1 MDHNL
6 TSLPDY
12 YSIKR
17 LGLENPS
24 EGALSQQHPNHALSI
39 DSNRV
44 INYLNKILL
53 EDDTDEN
60 NDEFMF
66 SDPNALRAAEHY
78 FYEALGENPTFE
90 SSVESTEGTSGSDV
104 NLYSSALGEFKSNG
118 TSDLWIQ
125 SSSSNHTNQDVLND
139 SLYSFGSANLVPN
152 ILFDDQTAPI
162 LQFQRSVEESRRF
175 FPAINPMVIHFDDK
189 YSLHPVTSEELTSG
203 SAVSAE
209 KEDHSAGSCRRR
221 KHDRPVEEKEEEERS
236 RKQSAAC
243 KEEVE
248 LSEVFDK
255 VLLCAD
261 DNDDPSPGAGK
272 QQPRGRN
279 GYKSRSNKRGDS
291 CGIVD
296 VESLLISCAKCV
308 ADADYMAAEQ
318 QLKEIRQYSSPTGDA
333 NQRLAHSFADGL
345 EARMAGTWPEL
356 YPSFRN
362 KTAVSELQKSHMSST
377 LPFMRIVIFFANKM
391 IYEVAS
397 RGASLHVIDFGILHG
412 IQWPTLIRDLSR
424 RRGGPPKLRITG
436 IELPQPGFRPSQ
448 MLEETGCRLAK
459 YCEFFNVPF
468 EYNGITA
475 TNWEAIKIGDLK
487 LQKGEVVAVNCID
500 RFKLLLDET
509 VCGADNP
516 RDVVLK
522 LIRDINPHIF
532 AHSVLSASHSSPF
545 FVNRFRE
552 ALYFCSA
559 LFDMFEAIF
568 PRHDSQRLNFEQAF
582 LGPVI
587 TNIVACE
594 GMERFER
601 PETYKQWQC
610 RSLRAGFKPLPPNPK
625 VVKKL
630 RAKAREAGHR
640 DFLFAEDGHWV
651 LQGWK
656 GRILSASSVWIPHKP

>member
-6 TSLPDY
+6 TKLPAY
-12 YSIKR
+12 YSLRR
-17 LGLENPS
+17 LGLENES
-24 EGALSQQHPNHALSI
+24 EGVLSQQHPNHALSI

-53 EDDTDEN
+53 EDDIDEN
-60 NDEFMF
+60 NDEFLF
-66 SDPNALRAAEHY
+66 SDPTALRAAEHY
-78 FYEALGENPTFE
+78 FHEALGENPSFD
-90 SSVESTEGTSGSDV
+90 SSVESPEGISDV
-104 NLYSSALGEFKSNG
+104 NLYSSAPGESKSYG
-118 TSDLWIQ
+118 TSDLSF
-125 SSSSNHTNQDVLND
+125 SSSHTNQDVLND
-139 SLYSFGSANLVPN
+139 SFYNYGSANLVPN
-152 ILFDDQTAPI
+152 ILFDDQTVPI

-203 SAVSAE
+203 SAVSTE
-209 KEDHSAGSCRRR
+209 NEDTSAGSCRRR
-221 KHDRPVEEKEEEERS
+221 KHDRTVEEKEEERS

-243 KEEVE
+243 KEEIE

-255 VLLCAD
+255 VLLCAAD
-261 DNDDPSPGAGK
+261 DKDDSPSRAGK
-272 QQPRGRN
+272 QQPKGKN
-279 GYKSRSNKRGDS
+279 GHKSRSNKRGDI

-296 VESLLISCAKCV
+296 LESLLISCAKSV

-318 QLKEIRQYSSPTGDA
+318 QLKEIKQYSSATGDA
-333 NQRLAHSFADGL
+333 NQRLAHAFADGL
-345 EARMAGTWPEL
+345 ETRMAGTWPEL

-436 IELPQPGFRPSQ
+436 IELPQSGFRPSQ

-459 YCEFFNVPF
+459 YCECFGVPF

-487 LQKGEVVAVNCID
+487 LTKGEVVAVNCID

-509 VCGADNP
+509 VCGSDNP

-522 LIRDINPHIF
+522 LIRDINPHVF

-587 TNIVACE
+587 TNIIACE

-610 RSLRAGFKPLPPNPK
+610 RTLRAGFKPQPPNPK

-630 RAKAREAGHR
+630 RAKAREAGHK

-656 GRILSASSVWIPHKP
+656 GRILSASSVWIPHNP